1 MSLFRKSLQD
11 LIKGIRNP
19 RNDAAEFTS
28 TAIVSI
34 KKELKSMDIAVKAGA
49 VSKLTYLK
57 MLDFDISWADFNI
70 VELMSAPRFSHKRI
84 GYARGGVKKKRGERE
99 SRKSRESKE
108 QSAGDIERA
117 HRTRAPGWG
126 RVLWIWGESCAIV

>member
-84 GYARGGVKKKRGERE
+84 GYARGWGEEEERRAREYKRAERA
-99 SRKSRESKE
+99 KSRVRE
-108 QSAGDIERA
+108 I
-117 HRTRAPGWG
+117 
-126 RVLWIWGESCAIV
+126 

>member
-57 MLDFDISWADFNI
+57 MLDFDISWAQYEQFY
-70 VELMSAPRFSHKRI
+70 VYELMVIETDARRF
-84 GYARGGVKKKRGERE
+84 V
-99 SRKSRESKE
+99 
-108 QSAGDIERA
+108 IEA
-117 HRTRAPGWG
+117 YWAQYSLT
-126 RVLWIWGESCAIV
+126 